1 MLRLGVQIEEL
12 SLRYIQNLND
22 DGTFIPLSEAEL
34 DGLPKEFFESLDK
47 NENGQFKVTMRS
59 HHTAAI
65 LEHCKV
71 GTTRRMVAMTY
82 GKRFICATN
91 LLAYKAIQTTQTMLF
106 IIEWQG
112 HPLRYLNSWRASL
125 TV

>member
-1 MLRLGVQIEEL
+1 MRGQIEEL

-47 NENGQFKVTMRS
+47 TENGKFKVIMRS
-59 HHTAAI
+59 HHTAAV

-71 GTTRRMVAMTY
+71 GTTRRMVAMAY
-82 GKRFICATN
+82 GKRFICDTN
-91 LLAYKAIQTTQTMLF
+91 LPAYKAIQTMQTMLF

-112 HPLRYLNSWRASL
+112 HPLRYLNSWRTYL
-125 TV
+125 IV